1 MEGTST
7 HHWWKVN
14 FASAPWLTRPSPL
27 SRISQEKTWAQWHQ
41 PNELPQILQWTRREY
56 EECVQIE
63 PTSEGSHHLES
74 RTETW
79 DHPAQ
84 PNMLLLSKGRSR
96 SPKEHTDGMLGDV
109 ANKLP
114 NGSRHYFGRHRFSL
128 RVCDSKTFTEV
139 FICVSALIPQ
149 DCRLRQHH
157 QEVKWIPRDSQVS

>member
-1 MEGTST
+1 MTLHIIGGKST
-7 HHWWKVN
+7 LPQPPGSPGLHLCLGFLKRKLGPN
-14 FASAPWLTRPSPL
+14 DINPL
-27 SRISQEKTWAQWHQ
+27 SCLKFCNGQG
-41 PNELPQILQWTRREY
+41 REY

-79 DHPAQ
+79 DHPTQ

-114 NGSRHYFGRHRFSL
+114 NGSRHCFGRHRFSL